1 MFLKLVFES
10 GYRVAKAFKFVN
22 MDNKAMNNDMRKKLI
37 NRRGS
42 RETFV
47 YRLKF
52 PLAFVKS
59 SAWKLHINLLV
70 MGREGNKV

>member
-1 MFLKLVFES
+1 
-10 GYRVAKAFKFVN
+10 
-22 MDNKAMNNDMRKKLI
+22 MDNKAMNNDMRKKLT

-59 SAWKLHINLLV
+59 SAWKLHINLLAT
-70 MGREGNKV
+70 GREGNKV

>member
-1 MFLKLVFES
+1 MHRAPKIRVGGPES
-10 GYRVAKAFKFVN
+10 RVH
-22 MDNKAMNNDMRKKLI
+22 RE
-37 NRRGS
+37 GS

-59 SAWKLHINLLV
+59 SAWKSHTNLLAT
-70 MGREGNKV
+70 GQEGNKVQLKIK